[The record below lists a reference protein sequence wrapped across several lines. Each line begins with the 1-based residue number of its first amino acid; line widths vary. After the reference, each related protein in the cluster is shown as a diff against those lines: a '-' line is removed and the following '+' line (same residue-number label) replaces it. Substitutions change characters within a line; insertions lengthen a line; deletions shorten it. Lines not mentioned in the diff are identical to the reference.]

1 MRLGFATSTDGL
13 EWEVISGSGANGSVV
28 DLGDDGAFDEL
39 AVQWPA
45 VIHTGTMFELW
56 YQGLGFLHPT
66 SNIVPRVGCARSEDG
81 ISWQKVP
88 DSASEAGECFR
99 TLGQPSVILEDDVYK
114 MWYAL
119 SGLNPNDDVVMY
131 ATSEKA
137 NTAVGQD
144 ELPVLVS
151 SLAVYPN
158 PASSQVKVRFSLSR
172 PGILAME
179 VRDLLGREVRS
190 INLGHRAAGE
200 HIVLWSGLD
209 VGNAP
214 VPAGAYIVSILN
226 RETGLRSSGGI
237 VQVVH

>member
-1 MRLGFATSTDGL
+1 
-13 EWEVISGSGANGSVV
+13 
-28 DLGDDGAFDEL
+28 
-39 AVQWPA
+39 
-45 VIHTGTMFELW
+45 
-56 YQGLGFLHPT
+56 
-66 SNIVPRVGCARSEDG
+66 
-81 ISWQKVP
+81 
-88 DSASEAGECFR
+88 
-99 TLGQPSVILEDDVYK
+99 

-158 PASSQVKVRFSLSR
+158 PASSQVKVGFSLSR